1 MAGIRATIA
10 AIPPG
15 SSALGSPW
23 SEAGPSNVTDV
34 TDLLAVGDLRSDGLA
49 NEVVRIVTAR
59 PELLPSLLDALASE
73 NPAIRGHA
81 ADALEKVARAQV
93 RVFIPHASRLA
104 RQAASDEIPMVRW
117 HLAMILGDLSLVP
130 ETQGLA
136 RRALLRLL
144 RDPSPFVR
152 SWAVTGLAIG
162 SRLSSRLGAAAIRAI
177 SPLTSDPSPAVAKRA
192 RTAVRALTD
201 PSFRL
206 PESWLKTKN
215 ASEASGEQVSDPSL
229 PQPPARF

>member
-1 MAGIRATIA
+1 
-10 AIPPG
+10 
-15 SSALGSPW
+15 
-23 SEAGPSNVTDV
+23 V
-34 TDLLAVGDLRSDGLA
+34 TDLTDFLAVGDLRSDGLA

-59 PELLPSLLDALASE
+59 PELLPGLLDALASK

-81 ADALEKVARAQV
+81 ADALEKVARA
-93 RVFIPHASRLA
+93 RVQLFIPHASRLA

-117 HLAMILGDLSLVP
+117 HLAMILGDLSLIP
-130 ETQGLA
+130 ETRGLA

-162 SRLSSRLGAAAIRAI
+162 SRPSSRLSAAAVRAI

-215 ASEASGEQVSDPSL
+215 ATEASGGAGL
-229 PQPPARF
+229 